1 MQKEIVW
8 ESHGYL
14 FGIPFKHLHYVLYK
28 DSITVQ
34 SGLSLQKIQSTKLHN
49 IITKE
54 MTASPIARLFHCG
67 KIRLM
72 TWGASTPDLEMY
84 VKHPKEVFQLI
95 EDTKQE
101 DHRRFVESR
110 KQNRYK
116 NERKQTGGK
125 RNAPNDGN

>member
-1 MQKEIVW
+1 
-8 ESHGYL
+8 
-14 FGIPFKHLHYVLYK
+14 
-28 DSITVQ
+28 
-34 SGLSLQKIQSTKLHN
+34 
-49 IITKE
+49 
-54 MTASPIARLFHCG
+54 
-67 KIRLM
+67 M

-116 NERKQTGGK
+116 NERKHTGGK
-125 RNAPNDGN
+125 RNARMTEIEFAEFTASHPNAVPEKKTL

>member
-8 ESHGYL
+8 ESYGD
-14 FGIPFKHLHYVLYK
+14 FWGIPFKHLRYVLYK
-28 DSITVQ
+28 DSITIQ

-101 DHRRFVESR
+101 DHRCFVESR
-110 KQNRYK
+110 KQNRRK
-116 NERKQTGGK
+116 NERKYTGGK

>member
-28 DSITVQ
+28 DSITIQ
-34 SGLSLQKIQSTKLHN
+34 SGLSPQKIQSTKLHN
-49 IITKE
+49 IIIKE
-54 MTASPIARLFHCG
+54 MTTSPITRLFHCG

-72 TWGASTPDLEMY
+72 TGGSSTPDLEMY

-95 EDTKQE
+95 EDTRQE
-101 DHRRFVESR
+101 DHRCFVKSH
-110 KQNRYK
+110 KQK
-116 NERKQTGGK
+116 NDRRHNGGK
-125 RNAPNDGN
+125 RNAPNDGS

>member
-1 MQKEIVW
+1 M
-8 ESHGYL
+8 
-14 FGIPFKHLHYVLYK
+14 LYK
-28 DSITVQ
+28 DSITIQ

-84 VKHPKEVFQLI
+84 VKHPKEVFQLLK
-95 EDTKQE
+95 DTKQE
-101 DHRRFVESR
+101 DHCRFVESC
-110 KQNRYK
+110 KQNRHK
-116 NERKQTGGK
+116 NERKYTGGK
-125 RNAPNDGN
+125 

>member
-14 FGIPFKHLHYVLYK
+14 LEFLFKHLHYVLYK

-67 KIRLM
+67 KK
-72 TWGASTPDLEMY
+72 S
-84 VKHPKEVFQLI
+84 V
-95 EDTKQE
+95 
-101 DHRRFVESR
+101 
-110 KQNRYK
+110 
-116 NERKQTGGK
+116 
-125 RNAPNDGN
+125 

>member
-8 ESHGYL
+8 ESYGYL

-54 MTASPIARLFHCG
+54 MTSSPVARLFRCG
-67 KIRLM
+67 KIRLI
-72 TWGASTPDLEMY
+72 TWGSTTPDLEMY
-84 VKHPKEVFQLI
+84 VKHPKQVFQLI
-95 EDTKQE
+95 EKTKRE
-101 DHRRFVESR
+101 DHRRFVETR
-110 KQNRYK
+110 KQNKYK
-116 NERKQTGGK
+116 NGK
-125 RNAPNDGN
+125 RNSGGKKDAPNDRS